1 MNDFFDDILFSVSIL
16 KMKDDNITYQIRGA
30 IYDTYNALGPG
41 LLESVYEEAL
51 IYFLNKRGLNVE
63 RQVPVPIEVDGHLLE
78 TQLRIDL
85 LVERSVIIE
94 IKSVMEIKEVFHLQ
108 LLTYLKIS
116 GMHRG
121 VLVNFNTAD
130 INKSIWNKVNGY
142 DLP

>member
-1 MNDFFDDILFSVSIL
+1 
-16 KMKDDNITYQIRGA
+16 MKDDNITYQIRGA

-41 LLESVYEEAL
+41 LLESVYEETL

-121 VLVNFNTAD
+121 ILVNFNTAD
-130 INKSIWNKVNGY
+130 INKSIWNKHH
-142 DLP
+142 

>member
-1 MNDFFDDILFSVSIL
+1 
-16 KMKDDNITYQIRGA
+16 MKDDNITYQIRGA

-41 LLESVYEEAL
+41 LLESVYEETL

-142 DLP
+142 NLP

>member
-1 MNDFFDDILFSVSIL
+1 MGDKENER

-41 LLESVYEEAL
+41 LLESVYEETL

-121 VLVNFNTAD
+121 ILVNFNTAD

-142 DLP
+142 NLP